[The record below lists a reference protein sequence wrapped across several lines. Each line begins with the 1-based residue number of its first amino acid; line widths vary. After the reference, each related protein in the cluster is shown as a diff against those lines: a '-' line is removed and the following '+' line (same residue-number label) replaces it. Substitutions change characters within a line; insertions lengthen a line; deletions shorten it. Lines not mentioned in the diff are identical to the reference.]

1 MRHRAGENQEARIL
15 FRGFILAKN
24 NEAYEAIARHIF
36 DNLPEYMPYI
46 RYAGVFLVGFVC
58 GMLWS
63 QYVVEEEAAAKPPT
77 RQTTKKSTGTTTKIT
92 KDGGNTTK
100 STKKKTAAKSAGKFL
115 EAPADPEVPETS
127 ESPTGSVEK

>member
-1 MRHRAGENQEARIL
+1 M
-15 FRGFILAKN
+15 AKK

-63 QYVVEEEAAAKPPT
+63 QCVVEEEAAAKPQS
-77 RQTTKKSTGTTTKIT
+77 RQVTKKSTGNASKIV
-92 KDGGNTTK
+92 KDGGKTTK
-100 STKKKTAAKSAGKFL
+100 TTKKKTAAKSAGKL
-115 EAPADPEVPETS
+115 LEVPEGEEPATDS
-127 ESPTGSVEK
+127 AQPEAFADPVTVPQ